1 MSLLPDADPDADRSS
16 TWSRG
21 GGRSAR
27 AWRAVGWYVR
37 ELTGEAAYDR
47 YVAHA
52 LRDHPEAEPMPREAW
67 WRARQDAEDSRPQQR
82 CC

>member
-1 MSLLPDADPDADRSS
+1 VRLASVADRPATSH
-16 TWSRG
+16 G
-21 GGRSAR
+21 VVGRSAR
-27 AWRAVGWYVR
+27 AWRGLRWYVR

-52 LRDHPEAEPMPREAW
+52 RRQHPGLDPMPRAEW